1 MKNKKKKWLCGI
13 LMRTLHGPT
22 VADEIKKN
30 IVFSQ
35 GEVNLGYGRCKCEK
49 QYCAPM
55 RVQPCLRRR
64 IRSVG
69 LLGES
74 EGKRER
80 KSKNKQVK

>member
-1 MKNKKKKWLCGI
+1 
-13 LMRTLHGPT
+13 
-22 VADEIKKN
+22 
-30 IVFSQ
+30 
-35 GEVNLGYGRCKCEK
+35 
-49 QYCAPM
+49 M

-80 KSKNKQVK
+80 KSKNKPVKQRRQRDKGWSEQSRRLKVKDEGEREKKAPEMI